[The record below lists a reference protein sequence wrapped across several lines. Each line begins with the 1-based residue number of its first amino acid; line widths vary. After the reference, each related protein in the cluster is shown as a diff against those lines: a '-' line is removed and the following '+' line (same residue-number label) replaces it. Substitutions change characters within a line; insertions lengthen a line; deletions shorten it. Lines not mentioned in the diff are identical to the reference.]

1 MNDATKETV
10 VIRAGARA
18 GKTERLVGLAI
29 EASRRGKTLLVGIGS
44 ASTTVLRSRALDR
57 GANDMAIYEIGDL
70 AAEIAAL
77 SEPAL
82 RFIDEPSAYG
92 VFERAAA
99 ELFAGTWP
107 PQDSSIETEVAEL
120 RSPERFLEHAW
131 TLVQRL
137 RRAEIAPGDVIERAA
152 QGATAFYAHPP
163 NLSSPTLLSYL
174 NDAARSSLDVDAEEL
189 LRQHRREIDLAK
201 ILAELYARFESSIS
215 GDLLADRC
223 AALSRA
229 TLWLQAN
236 VDASTRGEF
245 SFDAILVDDAEHCDE
260 RMHDFLNALAL
271 GSRQPLTLACNEAGA
286 HRPLQGAR
294 IERLAGG
301 TALTEPPATVAA
313 AVPPTVERCTNRDT
327 EAQRTASW
335 IAERIAAGTAPEE
348 STVLLRD
355 LDDAVRFEEAL
366 HERGIATARAG
377 QCNLFRRRD
386 VLDAFALLCWIADPF
401 AHDALLRILEGR
413 RMALSDATIATL
425 CGKAASAQDS
435 LFGAGERAKDDDR
448 PKALRLGDNILS
460 GAVDPLLGDL
470 ARERVSWLRT
480 FHGRGREIIGTMPLL
495 DAIAALWD
503 EGLAPWGEPT
513 DARERSRRVALE
525 ALQARIAECDAG
537 DGLSALRAL
546 CEHLRRVAK
555 RERTE
560 IPYSRREGFVTIAEI
575 DAVIGISFEAVAIPS
590 LQAGAFPAYYV
601 PPAFLFTPTYGL
613 AARENAGGLKST
625 RAAKHAY
632 VHYRYKLR
640 ERHIEQERRLFAYA
654 RSRARTALL
663 LTASGRPTRGI
674 NTPEFLEEYRR

>member
-10 VIRAGARA
+10 VIRAGARG

-29 EASRRGKTLLVGIGS
+29 EASRRGKAVLIGIGNG
-44 ASTTVLRSRALDR
+44 STAVLRSRALAR
-57 GANDMAIYEIGDL
+57 GANDMTIYEIGDL
-70 AAEIAAL
+70 AAEIAAF

-107 PQDSSIETEVAEL
+107 PQESSIETDVAEL

-137 RRAEIAPGDVIERAA
+137 RRAEISPRDVVERAA

-201 ILAELYARFESSIS
+201 ILTEIYARFESSLAS
-215 GDLLADRC
+215 DLLADRC

-229 TLWLQAN
+229 TLWLRAN
-236 VDASTRGEF
+236 ADATSRGGF
-245 SFDAILVDDAEHCDE
+245 AFDAIFVDDAEHCDE
-260 RMHDFLNALAL
+260 RMHDFLAALAR
-271 GSRQPLTLACNEAGA
+271 GWTEPLTLACNEAGA

-301 TALTEPPATVAA
+301 KDERLADLVA
-313 AVPPTVERCTNRDT
+313 VEVRPTVERCSNRNT
-327 EAQRTASW
+327 EAQRTARW
-335 IAERIAAGTAPEE
+335 IEERIDSGTAPEE
-348 STVLLRD
+348 CSILLRD

-366 HERGIATARAG
+366 HERGIATARSG
-377 QCNLFRRRD
+377 QGNLFRLRD
-386 VLDAFALLCWIADPF
+386 VLDAFALLCWVADPF

-435 LFGAGERAKDDDR
+435 LFGAGERAKNDDR
-448 PKALRLGDNILS
+448 SKALRLGDNVLS
-460 GAVDPLLGDL
+460 GVVDPLLGDP
-470 ARERVSWLRT
+470 ARERVTWLRA
-480 FHGRGREIIGTMPLL
+480 FHLRGQKLIETMPLL
-495 DAIAALWD
+495 DAVAALWY

-513 DARERSRRVALE
+513 DARERTRRVALE

-537 DGLSALRAL
+537 EGLVALRAL
-546 CEHLRRVAK
+546 CDHLREVAK
-555 RERTE
+555 RERSE
-560 IPYSRREGFVTIAEI
+560 IPYLRREGFVTIAEI
-575 DAVIGISFEAVAIPS
+575 DAVIGLSFEAVAIPS

-625 RAAKHAY
+625 RTAKHAY
-632 VHYRYKLR
+632 VNYRYKLR
-640 ERHIEQERRLFAYA
+640 ERHIEQERRLFAFA

-663 LTASGRPTRGI
+663 LTASGRPSRGI

>member
-1 MNDATKETV
+1 MNDATNERV

-44 ASTTVLRSRALDR
+44 GSTAVLRNRAFDR

-70 AAEIAAL
+70 AAEIAAF
-77 SEPAL
+77 SEPRL

-92 VFERAAA
+92 VFECVAA

-107 PQDSSIETEVAEL
+107 PQDASIETDVAEL

-137 RRAEIAPGDVIERAA
+137 RRAEISPRDVVERAA
-152 QGATAFYAHPP
+152 HGATAFYAHPP

-174 NDAARSSLDVDAEEL
+174 NDAARSSLDVDAQEL

-201 ILAELYARFESSIS
+201 ILTEIYARFESSLA

-229 TLWLQAN
+229 TLWLRAN
-236 VDASTRGEF
+236 ADATSRGAF
-245 SFDAILVDDAEHCDE
+245 AFDAIFVDDAEHCDE
-260 RMHDFLNALAL
+260 RMHDFLDALAL
-271 GSRQPLTLACNEAGA
+271 SSRQPLTLACNEAGA

-301 TALTEPPATVAA
+301 KDERLADLVA
-313 AVPPTVERCTNRDT
+313 VEVRPTVERCSNRNT
-327 EAQRTASW
+327 EAQRTARW
-335 IAERIAAGTAPEE
+335 IEERIDSGTAPEE
-348 STVLLRD
+348 CTILLRD

-366 HERGIATARAG
+366 HGCGIATARAG
-377 QCNLFRRRD
+377 KCNLFRLRD
-386 VLDAFALLCWIADPF
+386 VLDAFALLCWVADPF

-413 RMALSDATIATL
+413 RIALSDATIATL
-425 CGKAASAQDS
+425 CGRAASAQNS
-435 LFGAGERAKDDDR
+435 LFGEGERAKDDDR
-448 PKALRLGDNILS
+448 PKALRLGDNVLS
-460 GAVDPLLGDL
+460 GVVDPLLDDL
-470 ARERVSWLRT
+470 ARERVAWLRAL
-480 FHGRGREIIGTMPLL
+480 HRRGQEFFGTMPLL
-495 DAIAALWD
+495 DAVEALWN
-503 EGLAPWGEPT
+503 EGLAPWGEPS
-513 DARERSRRVALE
+513 DARERSRRLALE
-525 ALQARIAECDAG
+525 ALQARIADCDAG
-537 DGLSALRAL
+537 EGLAALRAL
-546 CEHLRRVAK
+546 CDHLREVAK

-560 IPYSRREGFVTIAEI
+560 IPYSRRAGFVTIAEI
-575 DAVIGISFEAVAIPS
+575 DAVIGLSFEAVAIPS

-613 AARENAGGLKST
+613 AARENAGGLKSNRT
-625 RAAKHAY
+625 AKHAY
-632 VHYRYKLR
+632 VNYRYKLR
-640 ERHIEQERRLFAYA
+640 ERHIEQERRLFAFA
-654 RSRARTALL
+654 RSRARSALL